1 MINSTSVYLIS
12 DQSNY
17 IIGALYQVRDSSIVI
32 HHSVNLTDYMEGGTS
47 VSEIDI
53 YDIQLIKTSSRTRRK
68 RGILIGAASGFVAMG
83 LIGIMS
89 NGSGEYGVEFFTD
102 SQMFLA
108 AGAIGI
114 PIGAFAGGMIGSFT
128 IKIPIKGS
136 MDNYNRNKKKL
147 KKYSI
152 KN

>member
-12 DQSNY
+12 DQSNN
-17 IIGALYQVRDSSIVI
+17 IRGALYQVKDSSIVVY
-32 HHSVNLTDYMEGGTS
+32 HSTNLTDYMEGGS
-47 VSEIDI
+47 HASEIDI
-53 YDIQLIKTSSRTRRK
+53 IDIQLIKTSSRIKRK
-68 RGILIGAASGFVAMG
+68 KGILIGAASGFVALG

-89 NGSGEYGVEFFTD
+89 NGSGEYGIEFFND
-102 SQMFLA
+102 SQIFFA
-108 AGAIGI
+108 AGVIGI

-147 KKYSI
+147 KRYSI
-152 KN
+152 KK